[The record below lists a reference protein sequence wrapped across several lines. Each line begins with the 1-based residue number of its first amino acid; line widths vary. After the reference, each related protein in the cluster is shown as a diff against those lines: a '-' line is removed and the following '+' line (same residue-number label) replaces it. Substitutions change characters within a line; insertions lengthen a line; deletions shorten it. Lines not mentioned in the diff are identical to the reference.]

1 MFELIDG
8 ALKKQGI
15 SYSQLA
21 DKIGVSVNAIYEWR
35 KGSYN
40 PKIDKLKAISDV
52 LEIPLEELIK

>member
-21 DKIGVSVNAIYEWR
+21 EKIGVSANAIYEWR
-35 KGSYN
+35 KGSYK

-52 LEIPLEELIK
+52 LDIPIEKLM